1 MYPQSSLSE
10 EGSPTKVAFVRLMI
24 MIRKRRRR
32 RSILVRLHMNFKL
45 ALFFK
50 SHAALIALLSS
61 HGCNIVQATV
71 FLLVNISSMFVGE
84 LAVTHLAMMG
94 TVAQRVVNNSQ
105 MH

>member
-24 MIRKRRRR
+24 MIQERRRR

-71 FLLVNISSMFVGE
+71 FLLVNISSMFVSE
-84 LAVTHLAMMG
+84 LAITHPAMIC
-94 TVAQRVVNNSQ
+94 TVAQRIVNDS
-105 MH
+105 